1 MSKLSNYANA
11 SAMGRENRLFTIF
24 AALNTS
30 QSYNPMDLSKK
41 VDVTNKTILSLL
53 NDIQLAQMNTPS
65 YKKWLE
71 DGLVNKSYK
80 GSTEH
85 EQLFAEKIYDTWLK
99 KLDKHYSNP
108 SKKLQQL
115 IQYRFD
121 ENSDRLEELYTRLDT
136 SILLYTLLD

>member
-41 VDVTNKTILSLL
+41 VAVTNKTILSLL
-53 NDIQLAQMNTPS
+53 KDIQLAQMNTSS

-71 DGLVNKSYK
+71 VGLSTKSYK
-80 GSTEH
+80 G
-85 EQLFAEKIYDTWLK
+85 
-99 KLDKHYSNP
+99 
-108 SKKLQQL
+108 
-115 IQYRFD
+115 
-121 ENSDRLEELYTRLDT
+121 
-136 SILLYTLLD
+136 

>member
-41 VDVTNKTILSLL
+41 VAVTNKTILSLL
-53 NDIQLAQMNTPS
+53 KDIQLAQMNTSS

-71 DGLVNKSYK
+71 VGLSTKSYK

-85 EQLFAEKIYDTWLK
+85 EQLFATKIYDTWLK
-99 KLDKHYSNP
+99 QLDRQSSNP
-108 SKKLQQL
+108 SKKLQKL
-115 IQYRFD
+115 SQYQFD
-121 ENSDRLEELYTRLDT
+121 ENSDKLEELYTRLDT
-136 SILLYTLLD
+136 SILVYSMLD

>member
-1 MSKLSNYANA
+1 MSRLSNYANA
-11 SAMGRENRLFTIF
+11 SAMGRENRIFTIF

-30 QSYNPMDLSKK
+30 HSYNPMDLSKK

-71 DGLVNKSYK
+71 DGLSTKSYK

-85 EQLFAEKIYDTWLK
+85 EQLFAAKIYEKWLN
-99 KLDKHYSNP
+99 KLNRQQLKS

-121 ENSDRLEELYTRLDT
+121 ENSDRLEELYTRLDM

>member
-30 QSYNPMDLSKK
+30 HSYNPMDLSKK
-41 VDVTNKTILSLL
+41 VAVTNKTILSLL

-71 DGLVNKSYK
+71 DGLFNKSYK

-85 EQLFAEKIYDTWLK
+85 EQLFAAKIYEKWLN
-99 KLDKHYSNP
+99 KLDRQQLKP

-115 IQYRFD
+115 IQYQFD
-121 ENSDRLEELYTRLDT
+121 ENSDRLKELYTRLDT